1 MSNMAGSSTSELRTP
16 IFNGENYEFWSIRMK
31 TILKSHGLWVL
42 VENGLSDLDLK
53 KEKEEAVDTEKS
65 MVVQTLM
72 KDARALGLIQSA
84 VSDQLF
90 PRIVNEE
97 TSKGAWDILKLEFRG
112 DKQVRNVKLQGL
124 RREFEYTRMKDSE
137 SLSVYLV
144 RLFDIVNHMKSYGE
158 ELSRERIVQKLLFS
172 LPKSYDSIC
181 SVIEHSNDL
190 ETLEVQ
196 EVVASLKSFELRLDR
211 HTENSTEKAFTSLNV
226 GRKNLDPSL
235 NVGRKNLENGIASAD
250 QISQKNWKSNDGN
263 KMACK
268 HCDRFHYG
276 KCWYEGKPKCHGC
289 GKPGHMIRDC
299 YGHKNVQRVNYAN
312 QEEDCGTLF
321 YVCNAA
327 TDVKVNHSWY
337 IDSGCSNHM
346 TGDEG
351 LLVNIQRNLSSK
363 VKMGTGEVVPVAGK
377 GILVIKTK
385 LGKKHIHEVMLV
397 PGLEENLLSVGQ
409 MMEHGYHLVFGGNE
423 VSVYDNQS
431 LENLIVKVQMT
442 NNRCFPLTMM
452 PASELVL
459 KASVTHCLQTWH
471 KRLGHLNERS
481 IKLLENQGM
490 VHGLPHL
497 EQKSV
502 VCDGCM
508 LGKQHRDSFPLE
520 STWRASNPL
529 ELVHTDICGPM
540 KTESLSGNR
549 YFLLFTDDFTRM
561 SWVYFIINK
570 SSALEC
576 FRKFKAMTELQSGYK
591 IKGLRSDRGGEFLS
605 GEFNKFCEE
614 SGIQRQLTMAYS
626 PQQNGVAERK
636 NRTVVE
642 MAKSMLHEK
651 GVPYEFW
658 AEAVN
663 TAVYLLNRCPT
674 KALNKITPFEAY
686 TGRKPGIAH
695 LKIFGSPCHVL
706 IPSALRHKFEENSH
720 KCIFVGYGLCEK
732 GYRLFDPNTRK
743 IILSR
748 DVQFDENGLW
758 KWENTNEEEMVVP
771 LPTENQS
778 CEPSQSLDTSLQMNE
793 EVTLRAE
800 PSQSLDTQ
808 TQIVEDTT
816 LQDEGIGESSHFFDH
831 TPKKWRSVSEIM
843 AKCNVCIVEPENY
856 EDAAQDES
864 WRKAMEVELEMIEK
878 NDTWELVERPFAKP
892 VIGVKWVYKTKL
904 NLDGT
909 VQKNKARLVAKGYSQ
924 KPDVKSA
931 FLNGVLKEE
940 VYVEQPQGFVKK
952 DEETKVYKL
961 HKALYGLKQAP
972 RAWYDEIDAYFNKAD
987 FKKSPSEATL
997 YVKAEGSDVLIVS
1010 LYVDDIVYTGSSS
1023 QMIEEFRRD
1032 MMEHYEMTDLGVLH
1046 HFLGMGVI
1054 QSKQR
1059 IFLHQKKY
1067 GQKLVE
1073 KFGLKD
1079 CKIVAT
1085 PLAMNE
1091 KLSKNDGSEAAD
1103 EGEYRQIVGSL
1114 LYLTATRPDIMFA
1127 ASLLARFM
1135 HNPTK
1140 KHMGTAKRVLRY
1152 IQGTIDFGIVFEK
1165 GKETTLI
1172 GYCDSDWAGSEDDM
1186 RSTSGYVFT
1195 MGSGV
1200 FSWASI
1206 KQNTVALSTAE
1217 AEYISAAEA
1226 TSQAKWL
1233 RFVLEDFGEEQIEGT
1248 QIMCDNTS
1256 AIAMAKNPVF
1266 HQKSRHINRKFHFIR
1281 EAIQAKEIELVYCR
1295 TEEQIAD
1302 ILTKALPKDRFAYL
1316 RELLGVKS
1324 AKGLEG
1330 NVGV

>member
-1 MSNMAGSSTSELRTP
+1 MSNMVGSSTSELRTP

-31 TILKSHGLWVL
+31 TILKSHGLWDL
-42 VENGLSDLDLK
+42 VENGLNVSDLK
-53 KEKEEAVDTEKS
+53 KEKEIEETKATEKS
-65 MVVQTLM
+65 TMAGILM

-97 TSKGAWDILKLEFRG
+97 TSKGAWDILKLEFKG

-144 RLFDIVNHMKSYGE
+144 RLFDIINHMKSYGE

-181 SVIEHSNDL
+181 SVIEHSKDL

-226 GRKNLDPSL
+226 GRKNL
-235 NVGRKNLENGIASAD
+235 ENGIASAD

-268 HCDRFHYG
+268 HCDKFHYG
-276 KCWYEGKPKCHGC
+276 KCWFEGKPKCHGC

-299 YGHKNVQRVNYAN
+299 NGHKNVQRVNYAN
-312 QEEDCGTLF
+312 QVEDFGTLF

-351 LLVNIQRNLSSK
+351 LLVNIQRDLTSK

-377 GILVIKTK
+377 GTLVIKTK

-409 MMEHGYHLVFGGNE
+409 MMEHGYHLVFGGNV

-471 KRLGHLNERS
+471 KRLGQLNERS
-481 IKLLENQGM
+481 MKLLENQGM

-497 EQKSV
+497 EQMSV

-508 LGKQHRDSFPLE
+508 QGKQHRDSFPLE

-549 YFLLFTDDFTRM
+549 YFLLFTDDYTRM
-561 SWVYFIINK
+561 SWVYFIRNK

-576 FRKFKAMTELQSGYK
+576 FMKFKAMTELQSGFK
-591 IKGLRSDRGGEFLS
+591 IKSLRSDRGGEFLS
-605 GEFNKFCEE
+605 GEYNRFCEE
-614 SGIQRQLTMAYS
+614 SGIQRQLTVAYS

-636 NRTVVE
+636 NRIVVE

-658 AEAVN
+658 AEAIN
-663 TAVYLLNRCPT
+663 TTVYLLNRCPVC
-674 KALNKITPFEAY
+674 ALNKVTPFEAY

-706 IPSALRHKFEENSH
+706 IPSALKHKLEENSH
-720 KCIFVGYGLCEK
+720 KCIFVGYGLCEN
-732 GYRLFDPNTRK
+732 GYRLFDPSTRK
-743 IILSR
+743 VILSR
-748 DVQFDENGLW
+748 DVTFDENATW
-758 KWENTNEEEMVVP
+758 QWVNTTEGEMTVP
-771 LPTENQS
+771 MPTENQS
-778 CEPSQSLDTSLQMNE
+778 CEPSQSLDTPLQMDE
-793 EVTLRAE
+793 EVTLQAE

-808 TQIVEDTT
+808 TQIDEDTT

-831 TPKKWRSVSEIM
+831 TPKK
-843 AKCNVCIVEPENY
+843 
-856 EDAAQDES
+856 
-864 WRKAMEVELEMIEK
+864 
-878 NDTWELVERPFAKP
+878 
-892 VIGVKWVYKTKL
+892 
-904 NLDGT
+904 
-909 VQKNKARLVAKGYSQ
+909 
-924 KPDVKSA
+924 
-931 FLNGVLKEE
+931 
-940 VYVEQPQGFVKK
+940 
-952 DEETKVYKL
+952 
-961 HKALYGLKQAP
+961 
-972 RAWYDEIDAYFNKAD
+972 
-987 FKKSPSEATL
+987 
-997 YVKAEGSDVLIVS
+997 
-1010 LYVDDIVYTGSSS
+1010 
-1023 QMIEEFRRD
+1023 
-1032 MMEHYEMTDLGVLH
+1032 
-1046 HFLGMGVI
+1046 
-1054 QSKQR
+1054 
-1059 IFLHQKKY
+1059 
-1067 GQKLVE
+1067 
-1073 KFGLKD
+1073 
-1079 CKIVAT
+1079 
-1085 PLAMNE
+1085 
-1091 KLSKNDGSEAAD
+1091 
-1103 EGEYRQIVGSL
+1103 
-1114 LYLTATRPDIMFA
+1114 
-1127 ASLLARFM
+1127 
-1135 HNPTK
+1135 
-1140 KHMGTAKRVLRY
+1140 
-1152 IQGTIDFGIVFEK
+1152 
-1165 GKETTLI
+1165 
-1172 GYCDSDWAGSEDDM
+1172 
-1186 RSTSGYVFT
+1186 
-1195 MGSGV
+1195 
-1200 FSWASI
+1200 
-1206 KQNTVALSTAE
+1206 
-1217 AEYISAAEA
+1217 
-1226 TSQAKWL
+1226 
-1233 RFVLEDFGEEQIEGT
+1233 
-1248 QIMCDNTS
+1248 
-1256 AIAMAKNPVF
+1256 
-1266 HQKSRHINRKFHFIR
+1266 
-1281 EAIQAKEIELVYCR
+1281 
-1295 TEEQIAD
+1295 
-1302 ILTKALPKDRFAYL
+1302 
-1316 RELLGVKS
+1316 
-1324 AKGLEG
+1324 
-1330 NVGV
+1330 

>member
-1 MSNMAGSSTSELRTP
+1 
-16 IFNGENYEFWSIRMK
+16 MK
-31 TILKSHGLWVL
+31 TILKSHGLWDL

-53 KEKEEAVDTEKS
+53 KEKEEVVDTEKS

-124 RREFEYTRMKDSE
+124 RREFEYSRMKDSE

-181 SVIEHSNDL
+181 SVIEHSKDL

-196 EVVASLKSFELRLDR
+196 EVVASLKSFELRLDK
-211 HTENSTEKAFTSLNV
+211 HTEDSTEKAFSSLNV
-226 GRKNLDPSL
+226 GRKNP
-235 NVGRKNLENGIASAD
+235 ENKIAYAD
-250 QISQKNWKSNDGN
+250 QIPQKNWKSNDGN

-377 GILVIKTK
+377 GTLVIKTK
-385 LGKKHIHEVMLV
+385 LGKKHIHE
-397 PGLEENLLSVGQ
+397 
-409 MMEHGYHLVFGGNE
+409 
-423 VSVYDNQS
+423 
-431 LENLIVKVQMT
+431 
-442 NNRCFPLTMM
+442 
-452 PASELVL
+452 
-459 KASVTHCLQTWH
+459 TWH

-481 IKLLENQGM
+481 IKLLESQGM

-497 EQKSV
+497 EQKLV
-502 VCDGCM
+502 V
-508 LGKQHRDSFPLE
+508 
-520 STWRASNPL
+520 
-529 ELVHTDICGPM
+529 
-540 KTESLSGNR
+540 
-549 YFLLFTDDFTRM
+549 YDFTRM
-561 SWVYFIINK
+561 SWVYFIRNK

-663 TAVYLLNRCPT
+663 TAVYLLNRSPT

-706 IPSALRHKFEENSH
+706 IPSALRHKLEENSH

-732 GYRLFDPNTRK
+732 GYRLFDPSTRK

-758 KWENTNEEEMVVP
+758 KWENANEEEMVVP
-771 LPTENQS
+771 LPTENQA
-778 CEPSQSLDTSLQMNE
+778 EPSQSLDTPLQMDE
-793 EVTLRAE
+793 EVPLQAE

-856 EDAAQDES
+856 EDAAKDES
-864 WRKAMEVELEMIEK
+864 WRKAMEAELEMIEK
-878 NDTWELVERPFAKP
+878 NDTWKLIERPFAKP

-940 VYVEQPQGFVKK
+940 VYVDQPQGFVKK

-972 RAWYDEIDAYFNKAD
+972 RAWYDEIDAYFNKAG

-1054 QSKQR
+1054 QSKQS

-1140 KHMGTAKRVLRY
+1140 KHMGTARRVLRY

-1186 RSTSGYVFT
+1186 RSTSGYAFT

>member
-31 TILKSHGLWVL
+31 TILKSHGLWDL
-42 VENGLSDLDLK
+42 VENGLNVSDLK
-53 KEKEEAVDTEKS
+53 EEKEIEGTKLTEKS
-65 MVVQTLM
+65 TMAGILM
-72 KDARALGLIQSA
+72 KDAHALGLIQSA

-144 RLFDIVNHMKSYGE
+144 RLFDIINHMKSYGE

-181 SVIEHSNDL
+181 SVIEHSKDL

-226 GRKNLDPSL
+226 GRKNL
-235 NVGRKNLENGIASAD
+235 ENGIASAD

-268 HCDRFHYG
+268 HCDKFHYG
-276 KCWYEGKPKCHGC
+276 KRWYEGKPKCHGC

-299 YGHKNVQRVNYAN
+299 HGHKNVQRVNYAN
-312 QEEDCGTLF
+312 QEEDFGTLF

-351 LLVNIQRNLSSK
+351 LLVNIQRNLNSK

-377 GILVIKTK
+377 GTLVIKTK

-409 MMEHGYHLVFGGNE
+409 MMEHGYHLVFGGNV

-497 EQKSV
+497 EQMSV

-508 LGKQHRDSFPLE
+508 QGKQHRDSFPLE

-549 YFLLFTDDFTRM
+549 YFLLFTDDYTRM
-561 SWVYFIINK
+561 SWVYFIRNK

-576 FRKFKAMTELQSGYK
+576 FMKFKAMTELQSGFK
-591 IKGLRSDRGGEFLS
+591 IKSLRSDRGGEFLS
-605 GEFNKFCEE
+605 GEFNRFCEE
-614 SGIQRQLTMAYS
+614 SGIQRQLTVAYS

-658 AEAVN
+658 AEAIN
-663 TAVYLLNRCPT
+663 TTVYLLNRCPT
-674 KALNKITPFEAY
+674 KALNKVTPFEAY

-695 LKIFGSPCHVL
+695 LKIFGSPCHML
-706 IPSALRHKFEENSH
+706 IPSALRHKLEENSH

-732 GYRLFDPNTRK
+732 GYRLFDPSTRK
-743 IILSR
+743 VILSR
-748 DVQFDENGLW
+748 DVKFYEDGLW
-758 KWENTNEEEMVVP
+758 KWENAREGEMTMTVP
-771 LPTENQS
+771 MPTENQS
-778 CEPSQSLDTSLQMNE
+778 CEPSQSLDTPLQMDE
-793 EVTLRAE
+793 EVTLQAE

-808 TQIVEDTT
+808 TQIDEDTT

-831 TPKKWRSVSEIM
+831 TPKKWRSVNEIM

-864 WRKAMEVELEMIEK
+864 WRKAMEAELEMIEK
-878 NDTWELVERPFAKP
+878 NDTW
-892 VIGVKWVYKTKL
+892 KL
-904 NLDGT
+904 
-909 VQKNKARLVAKGYSQ
+909 ARLVAKGYSQ
-924 KPDVKSA
+924 KPGIDYNETFALVARLDTIRTLIALAAQKEWSLYQLDVKSA

-940 VYVEQPQGFVKK
+940 VYVDQPQGFVKK

-972 RAWYDEIDAYFNKAD
+972 RAWYDEIDAYFNKAG
-987 FKKSPSEATL
+987 FKKSPS
-997 YVKAEGSDVLIVS
+997 
-1010 LYVDDIVYTGSSS
+1010 
-1023 QMIEEFRRD
+1023 
-1032 MMEHYEMTDLGVLH
+1032 
-1046 HFLGMGVI
+1046 
-1054 QSKQR
+1054 
-1059 IFLHQKKY
+1059 
-1067 GQKLVE
+1067 
-1073 KFGLKD
+1073 
-1079 CKIVAT
+1079 
-1085 PLAMNE
+1085 
-1091 KLSKNDGSEAAD
+1091 
-1103 EGEYRQIVGSL
+1103 
-1114 LYLTATRPDIMFA
+1114 
-1127 ASLLARFM
+1127 
-1135 HNPTK
+1135 
-1140 KHMGTAKRVLRY
+1140 
-1152 IQGTIDFGIVFEK
+1152 
-1165 GKETTLI
+1165 
-1172 GYCDSDWAGSEDDM
+1172 
-1186 RSTSGYVFT
+1186 
-1195 MGSGV
+1195 
-1200 FSWASI
+1200 
-1206 KQNTVALSTAE
+1206 
-1217 AEYISAAEA
+1217 
-1226 TSQAKWL
+1226 
-1233 RFVLEDFGEEQIEGT
+1233 
-1248 QIMCDNTS
+1248 
-1256 AIAMAKNPVF
+1256 
-1266 HQKSRHINRKFHFIR
+1266 
-1281 EAIQAKEIELVYCR
+1281 
-1295 TEEQIAD
+1295 
-1302 ILTKALPKDRFAYL
+1302 
-1316 RELLGVKS
+1316 
-1324 AKGLEG
+1324 
-1330 NVGV
+1330 